1 MSDKLHKALK
11 YHLIE
16 KDISI
21 QQYIISLIKK
31 DICFKDEDDD
41 LSDYLPK
48 K

>member
-1 MSDKLHKALK
+1 MSDKLHKKLK

-21 QQYIISLIKK
+21 QQYIIELIKM
-31 DICFKDEDDD
+31 DIKMTDEEDD